1 MYEFFSE
8 RLFFMTIFDKIREK
22 NKIIAFLVR
31 LQNSAFYPIFFALIC
46 IISGTSSKEV
56 YLPCIWFLTLTV
68 IFGGLFSDDFKIFL
82 VPALLIYYSIGFD
95 VGPNLDIDLYT
106 AAFTMPFDP
115 SSLPHFAICIALL
128 LAVILYRILQS
139 GLLKEIMLK
148 KGLFFW
154 GIIAIDIALLLNGL
168 FSVHW
173 QPMNLIYGLLIG
185 SGLTLFYCVFLV
197 LLTRSKDTV
206 SYACKT
212 LVCAG
217 WIVVAQIAIRVCQ
230 ILLEGNQNVLHEGSH
245 IILNRDLIR
254 LAWGVPTI
262 FGAVM
267 ALAIPAALYLAR
279 ARRYPVLS
287 LFSALAFLGAIFV
300 INARS
305 ALLFGGIA
313 FVIGIIICC
322 FKNKNKIANRA
333 FTLSLVGCGVIGLT
347 AFLFIAD
354 NPTMIFEK
362 LAATIRLD
370 FLTTEEA
377 SLSGI
382 FGDRAGIWLGGLK
395 DFISAPIFGVGFSV
409 GRDMSG
415 IDVSVHANIFD
426 IMYHNIIVEFLGSMG
441 LVGIIAFLF
450 HLKHGIELTFRKFD
464 WNRILVLLIP
474 TSILAMSLLDN
485 FFFYPNFAIVYGIF
499 LACAEL
505 MLEEKRQEKLD
516 NINRVKKGQKPRV
529 LFPYVE
535 AGKGHI
541 VPTHTVCEVF
551 KKKYGDKV
559 EVVESHFFTETGNAD
574 MQKTEKLFKKAV
586 ENQNRSPILSILCK
600 IGNSLAGNAFALYVL
615 LSLSISGRK
624 TNPLAVKH
632 IEELDANVIY
642 ATHWAIP
649 YYVNQIKGP
658 HPYTIS
664 FCPDVL
670 ANGAFDVDSN
680 NFLISNSIGYK
691 KALRYRMYAGGNIT
705 QVPFPIRPE
714 TESYRAEGKKSEIR
728 KKLGIPDD
736 EFVVTLCDGGYG
748 MARLEKTVKH
758 LLRIKAPM
766 TVIALCGMNEELHK
780 KLKNLRVPEN
790 MRLISVGF
798 TDKVLEYICAADLF
812 VGKSGANSMAEPA
825 ALGVPIIV
833 TKCITYVE
841 RSIKNFYVHTLKGGI
856 YIPCSRMA
864 AKKIVFF
871 SQNRAELNKYRQNL
885 ISNPIASYDAE
896 ATADLIWQRVLE
908 VWDE

>member
-1 MYEFFSE
+1 
-8 RLFFMTIFDKIREK
+8 
-22 NKIIAFLVR
+22 
-31 LQNSAFYPIFFALIC
+31 
-46 IISGTSSKEV
+46 
-56 YLPCIWFLTLTV
+56 
-68 IFGGLFSDDFKIFL
+68 
-82 VPALLIYYSIGFD
+82 
-95 VGPNLDIDLYT
+95 
-106 AAFTMPFDP
+106 
-115 SSLPHFAICIALL
+115 
-128 LAVILYRILQS
+128 
-139 GLLKEIMLK
+139 
-148 KGLFFW
+148 
-154 GIIAIDIALLLNGL
+154 
-168 FSVHW
+168 
-173 QPMNLIYGLLIG
+173 
-185 SGLTLFYCVFLV
+185 
-197 LLTRSKDTV
+197 
-206 SYACKT
+206 
-212 LVCAG
+212 
-217 WIVVAQIAIRVCQ
+217 
-230 ILLEGNQNVLHEGSH
+230 
-245 IILNRDLIR
+245 
-254 LAWGVPTI
+254 
-262 FGAVM
+262 
-267 ALAIPAALYLAR
+267 
-279 ARRYPVLS
+279 
-287 LFSALAFLGAIFV
+287 LGAIFV
-300 INARS
+300 INTRS

-382 FGDRAGIWLGGLK
+382 FGDRASIWLGGLK

-748 MARLEKTVKH
+748 MANLEDTVRE
-758 LLRIKAPM
+758 LLKAKEKM
-766 TVIALCGMNEELHK
+766 TLIALCGTNQELYGRMQK
-780 KLKNLRVPEN
+780 ISTPQNIRLLPVP
-790 MRLISVGF
+790 F
-798 TDKVLEYICAADLF
+798 TDKVLEYLALSDLF

-825 ALGVPIIV
+825 FLGVPII
-833 TKCITYVE
+833 ITRCATYIE
-841 RSIKNFYVHTLKGGI
+841 RHIKDYYVHTLKGAM
-856 YIPCSRMA
+856 YIPSPKLA
-864 AKKIVFF
+864 ARKII
-871 SQNRAELNKYRQNL
+871 ELAKDPQKLDKYKIGLADFRRNCG
-885 ISNPIASYDAE
+885 AE
-896 ATADLIWQRVLE
+896 AIADMLYEALTE
-908 VWDE
+908 LGYELK